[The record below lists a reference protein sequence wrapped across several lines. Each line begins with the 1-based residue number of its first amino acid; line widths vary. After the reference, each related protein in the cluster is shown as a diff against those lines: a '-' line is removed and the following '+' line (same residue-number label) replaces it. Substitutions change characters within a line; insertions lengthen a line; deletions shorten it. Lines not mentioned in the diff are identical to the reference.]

1 MRSIVNRPQDSS
13 GTQEH
18 NSDEQD
24 SQLAD
29 MQWSGILVYDVQYA
43 QLEDLCCWNMALHQK
58 NNNQTKNIA
67 QEGSDSCAPWAQLL
81 QIAWRVATCIIIAR
95 WVWLLNSYSNTWLS
109 DTVRHRFYYGQGLG
123 YNTVWFCKE
132 LLAKCDSVFAVG
144 YGKKPD
150 KEFPSQQ
157 FTS

>member
-18 NSDEQD
+18 NSDEHD

-58 NNNQTKNIA
+58 NNQTISVIDLTKK
-67 QEGSDSCAPWAQLL
+67 
-81 QIAWRVATCIIIAR
+81 
-95 WVWLLNSYSNTWLS
+95 
-109 DTVRHRFYYGQGLG
+109 
-123 YNTVWFCKE
+123 YNTGRFW
-132 LLAKCDSVFAVG
+132 
-144 YGKKPD
+144 
-150 KEFPSQQ
+150 
-157 FTS
+157 